1 MIFDDNPHASIRILR
16 TRMPYAPFDMRP
28 WSPAMNIFE
37 TDEAMLLVVE
47 LAGVEP
53 ANVQIEAHPQFV
65 RITGV
70 RQIAVPHDLRR
81 LHRMEIASGAF
92 QIEAPFDRPIDPD
105 RTTARFNTGLL
116 EIWLPF
122 AGRGTRQIV
131 IHVRQEGEP

>member
-37 TDEAMLLVVE
+37 TDESMLLVVE

-53 ANVQIEAHPQFV
+53 ANV
-65 RITGV
+65 
-70 RQIAVPHDLRR
+70 
-81 LHRMEIASGAF
+81 

-105 RTTARFNTGLL
+105 RTTARFNNGLL